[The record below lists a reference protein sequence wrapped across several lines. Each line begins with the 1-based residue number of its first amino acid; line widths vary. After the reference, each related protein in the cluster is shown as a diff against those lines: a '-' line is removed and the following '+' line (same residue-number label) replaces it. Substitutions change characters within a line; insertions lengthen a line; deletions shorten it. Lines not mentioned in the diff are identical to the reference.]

1 MLPFA
6 SLLPLMFKSI
16 ISLLT
21 SSIFWIIVL
30 VVGVQYSRMGRRSR
44 ELLNLPREPV
54 WPITLL
60 AAAFGLGGGI
70 LGSILLIL
78 VGISVEEIGINYLWI
93 TALVLMFIQQRF
105 LCFAYAGGI
114 LALSR
119 LIFGFPQV
127 SIPQVMG
134 LVAILHAVEAL
145 LILLSGHLK
154 PSPLYIRTKEGRV
167 VGGYNLQKFW
177 PLPLVALVAWMLP
190 SQELIQSGI
199 QMPDWWPLIKPEFLK
214 GEGEIMYMMM
224 PVVAALGY
232 GDIAVS
238 EYPRTKTRRAALE
251 LAAYSIILLI
261 LSVGASLMPVLSWLP
276 ALFGPLGHELL
287 INIGQRREMR
297 GTPVFIPPEHGIMIL
312 HVISGSPLS
321 KAGIRDGDI
330 ILAVNGFPLDQEYDL
345 HSILLEAGNNLD
357 IEYLAGEKKKP
368 KRTIVVHEIGEPLGM
383 VPVPREFEGTFVEV
397 TGSLSM
403 VQRWYSRLFGKKG
416 QQ

>member
-1 MLPFA
+1 MFPFT
-6 SLLPLMFKSI
+6 SLIPLMLKSI

-21 SSIFWIIVL
+21 SSLFWLIVL

-44 ELLNLPREPV
+44 ELLNLPQEPV
-54 WPITLL
+54 WPITLM
-60 AAAFGLGGGI
+60 AAVFGLGGGI
-70 LGSILLIL
+70 LGSFLLVL
-78 VGISVEEIGINYLWI
+78 VGISVQEIGITYLWI
-93 TALVLMFIQQRF
+93 TAIVLMFIQQRF
-105 LCFAYAGGI
+105 LCFAYAGGV

-127 SIPQVMG
+127 SIPQLMG

-154 PSPLYIRTKEGRV
+154 PIPLYIRTKEGRV

-190 SQELIQSGI
+190 SQELIQGSI
-199 QMPDWWPLIKPEFLK
+199 NMPDWWPLIKPEFLTGK
-214 GEGEIMYMMM
+214 GEIMYMMM

-251 LAAYSIILLI
+251 LALYSMILL
-261 LSVGASLMPVLSWLP
+261 LFSVWAGLMPALAWLP
-276 ALFGPLGHELL
+276 ALFGPLGHEFL

-297 GTPVFIPPEHGIMIL
+297 GSPVFVPPERGIMIL

-321 KAGIRDGDI
+321 KAGIKDGDI
-330 ILAVNGFPLDQEYDL
+330 ILKINGYLLDQEYYL
-345 HSILLEAGNNLD
+345 HEVLLEAGNNLD

-368 KRTIVVHEIGEPLGM
+368 KRTRLTREFGEPLGM
-383 VPVPREFEGTFVEV
+383 VPVPHWSDGTYVEIS
-397 TGSLSM
+397 GSLSM
-403 VQRWYSRLFGKKG
+403 VERWYNRIFRKKK
-416 QQ
+416 